1 VTAIDEG
8 DWHAAARRYR
18 AFRRPLLIPP
28 KGHPEWMKNNHGLF
42 AHYDFK
48 YQNGGIVHTYRD
60 IPALAAAAKEN
71 GLSHILLAGWHK
83 DGFDCG
89 FPMYFPDGDLGT
101 EAELVAGIRAAR
113 AMGVHV
119 TLYMN
124 VRIHNRAYNTDV
136 VDQMAV
142 LCENGLVS
150 AESYGNPHLKFSTM
164 CPKSPLWHKW
174 ITEAVRRGTEDYGA
188 DGVYLDQIGSGN
200 CACFNRDHGH
210 PIGDWDYTDILTTI
224 RERYLATTGEE
235 LCIMGEWPIDV
246 YGPLTDLPLN
256 QTFYNVKIGGFPAMY
271 RYTFPEFPMT
281 DMVYPTKNL
290 AMRPVHVAQS
300 ALDMM
305 GMLFTNGSYFWIYD
319 LEEDNTFSRD
329 PEGFEMLKR
338 LLSLSKIRKEWLPE
352 GLFRDTDGIICD
364 TDGIRLSRFSEGERN
379 ALCLYTKKDRAG
391 TVALMLSDIPAA
403 EGYFFDGIGE
413 RVRVT
418 VENGRVLLP
427 EKTGVLLL
435 S

>member
-1 VTAIDEG
+1 MYEPD
-8 DWHAAARRYR
+8 
-18 AFRRPLLIPP
+18 
-28 KGHPEWMKNNHGLF
+28 PE
-42 AHYDFK
+42 
-48 YQNGGIVHTYRD
+48 
-60 IPALAAAAKEN
+60 
-71 GLSHILLAGWHK
+71 
-83 DGFDCG
+83 
-89 FPMYFPDGDLGT
+89 LGT
-101 EAELVAGIRAAR
+101 EQELIDGIAQAKKL
-113 AMGVHV
+113 GVHV
-119 TLYMN
+119 TFYMN
-124 VRIHNRAYNTDV
+124 IRIHNRAYNTDI

-319 LEEDNTFSRD
+319 LEEDNTFARD

-364 TDGIRLSRFSEGERN
+364 TDGIRVSRFSEGERN